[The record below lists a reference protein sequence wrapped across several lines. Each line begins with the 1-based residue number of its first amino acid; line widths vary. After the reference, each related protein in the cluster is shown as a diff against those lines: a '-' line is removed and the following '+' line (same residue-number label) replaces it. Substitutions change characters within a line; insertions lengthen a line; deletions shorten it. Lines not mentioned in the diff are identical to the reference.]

1 MKNQKARLDER
12 DYGFLVY
19 GRNLHEKNEEI
30 IREVVKTCRSQLRA
44 KQILRTIADLKKE
57 EIEAIQTKYCGDYLP
72 EGWYFDG
79 RMYMNYD
86 GEYKVEHPN
95 LQMLLQNYLAGI
107 NDSVGDY
114 NR

>member
-1 MKNQKARLDER
+1 M
-12 DYGFLVY
+12 
-19 GRNLHEKNEEI
+19 
-30 IREVVKTCRSQLRA
+30 
-44 KQILRTIADLKKE
+44 RTIADLKKE

-95 LQMLLQNYLAGI
+95 L
-107 NDSVGDY
+107 
-114 NR
+114 